1 MDRGTPKIPQG
12 AMSNFFKAELKDRF
26 LEYAL
31 ECGEFFEVRILYDE
45 FLRPN
50 YDLGYVEG
58 LVWEILEYDPGLLD
72 IKSGHGRELFM
83 LSPTEAT
90 EDFMENGGFMD
101 LYVKEEEK
109 WDAFLGHISN
119 TRIPSKPLAKGSG
132 ASSLKKEK
140 SMLYALISAVALSF
154 LFTVFSIFKQTF
166 LEPKYVPVDE
176 FERKL
181 EILQQQ
187 YIQENQRLQFKLEQS
202 RMDLDSLGG

>member
-1 MDRGTPKIPQG
+1 
-12 AMSNFFKAELKDRF
+12 MSNFFKAELKDRF

-50 YDLGYVEG
+50 YDLRYVEG
-58 LVWEILEYDPGLLD
+58 LIREILEYDPGLLD
-72 IKSGHGRELFM
+72 IKGGQGRDIFM
-83 LSPTEAT
+83 LAPTVGT
-90 EDFMENGGFMD
+90 EDFMETGGFVD

-109 WDAFLGHISN
+109 WDLFLGQISN
-119 TRIPSKPLAKGSG
+119 SRISSKQFEKGFRST
-132 ASSLKKEK
+132 SMKREK
-140 SMLYALISAVALSF
+140 SMLFALISAVALSF
-154 LFTVFSIFKQTF
+154 LFTVFSIFNQTF

-187 YIQENQRLQFKLEQS
+187 YMQENERLQFKLEQS
-202 RMDLDSLGG
+202 RMGLDSLGG